1 MSAEV
6 SVTAAV
12 GDVAELG
19 DVDMQQLTRSLGE
32 ELPVRNVY
40 DERMVAG
47 IVPARD
53 PILLGI

>member
-1 MSAEV
+1 M
-6 SVTAAV
+6 TAAV